1 MLGHLEVIDVV
12 MKQTHTLTDV
22 DSMQYGPAP
31 RRRTISRPVSPS
43 LRFAWTLI
51 GLWFASHLISLQ
63 RPAAAANDALFQPTP
78 IAVVDP
84 GTRVEDES
92 EAVSW
97 NRKILVASPKI
108 NSGDV
113 DSLSG
118 SIRDAATKC
127 ALTIMARVD
136 KSDSH
141 GQYELKQI
149 GVGYSVE
156 GPAGRIII
164 SSETASDLDVPLGF
178 IARQVL
184 KTNERQLA
192 DVSLIAQSPALAMFD
207 APSVM
212 LRNGQHREYLT
223 RHLVYLDQVSGEGGL
238 VTWLL
243 VPPSDEEHPMAIIN
257 QPMRVTKWNT
267 NETRRIHVDADE
279 FNFLGVPGELAFALE
294 DLPPG
299 IDVAWTKRAARL
311 AGKKAFTETELRE
324 LSDALREAMET
335 Q

>member
-1 MLGHLEVIDVV
+1 

-22 DSMQYGPAP
+22 DSMQYSPAR
-31 RRRTISRPVSPS
+31 RRRTIPRLAPET
-43 LRFAWTLI
+43 LRFAAAVI
-51 GLWFASHLISLQ
+51 GVWFASHLTTVQ
-63 RPAAAANDALFQPTP
+63 RCAAAANDALFQPVP

-84 GTRVEDES
+84 GTRVRDES
-92 EAVSW
+92 EQVSW
-97 NRKILVASPKI
+97 NRQILVASPKI
-108 NSGDV
+108 NSGDI

-127 ALTIMARVD
+127 ALTIMARVE
-136 KSDSH
+136 KSTSQGH
-141 GQYELKQI
+141 YELKQI
-149 GVGYSVE
+149 GVGYSVD

-164 SSETASDLDVPLGF
+164 SSDTASDLDVPLGF

-192 DVSLIAQSPALAMFD
+192 EVSLIAQSPALAMFD

-212 LRNGQHREYLT
+212 LRNGQHRTYLT
-223 RHLVYLDQVSGEGGL
+223 RHLVYLDPVSGEGAM

-243 VPPSDEEHPMAIIN
+243 VPPTDEEHPMAIIN
-257 QPMRVTKWNT
+257 QPMRVTKWST
-267 NETRRIHVDADE
+267 NESRKIHVDANE

-311 AGKKAFTETELRE
+311 AGKKAFTTTELRE
-324 LSDALREAMET
+324 LADALREAMEAK
-335 Q
+335 

>member
-22 DSMQYGPAP
+22 ESMQYGPAP
-31 RRRTISRPVSPS
+31 RRLTIPRPVSPT

-51 GLWFASHLISLQ
+51 GVWFTSHLISVH
-63 RPAAAANDALFQPTP
+63 RPAAANDALFQPTP

-84 GTRVEDES
+84 GTRVTDES
-92 EAVSW
+92 EPVSW
-97 NRKILVASPKI
+97 NRQILVASPKI
-108 NSGDV
+108 NSGDI

-127 ALTIMARVD
+127 ALTIMARVE
-136 KSDSH
+136 KSTPQ

-164 SSETASDLDVPLGF
+164 SSDTASDLDVPLGF
-178 IARQVL
+178 VARQVL

-192 DVSLIAQSPALAMFD
+192 DVSLIAHSPALAMFD

-212 LRNGQHREYLT
+212 LRNGQHRKYLT
-223 RHLVYLDQVSGEGGL
+223 RHLVYLDQATGEGGL

-243 VPPSDEEHPMAIIN
+243 VPPSDDEHPMAIIN
-257 QPMRVTKWNT
+257 QPIRVTKWNT
-267 NETRRIHVDADE
+267 HETRQIHVDADE
-279 FNFLGVPGELAFALE
+279 FNFLGVPGALAFALE

-324 LSDALREAMET
+324 LADALREAMET
-335 Q
+335 K